1 MVDPGLYVIAGL
13 RIPHNPLGG
22 LWVRI
27 FWTILWTY
35 YILYDLQNLL
45 VKQLP
50 DCT

>member
-1 MVDPGLYVIAGL
+1 MGKDFLDNFMDI
-13 RIPHNPLGG
+13 R
-22 LWVRI
+22 
-27 FWTILWTY
+27 